1 MLMFY
6 KLCVHRGNTA
16 MEKRGGLIRM
26 ESQGWRQTYNMETL
40 LWEGMTSAEPEAV
53 DRQIKPSDIYTGA
66 NEGNVQTKKLTAC
79 CML

>member
-1 MLMFY
+1 MCPQRQHSDG
-6 KLCVHRGNTA
+6 KEGRADKNG
-16 MEKRGGLIRM
+16 EP
-26 ESQGWRQTYNMETL
+26 RQTYNMGTL

>member
-1 MLMFY
+1 
-6 KLCVHRGNTA
+6 